1 MSFLTLLL
9 VYFFLTLSVIRQFT
23 TGLVCHSTRHY
34 FFIMKEEKRV
44 AIIGSVGIPAN
55 YGGFETLAQQLA
67 LHLGSCFNVT
77 VYCSAPHYQQRP
89 TTFGK
94 ARLKYI
100 PLKANGWQ
108 GIFYDIW
115 SIFHA
120 IKKHDTLL
128 ILGVTGVIVL
138 PLIKIFRIKT
148 IVHIDGLE
156 WRRDKWRPMA
166 KRFLKFSEAIAIK
179 HADEVILDN
188 ASLLNVV
195 SQAYPERKYRL
206 ITYGSETANQG
217 YERHFSNGL
226 IPKED
231 YAMALC
237 RIVPENNVRPILEAF
252 RKTPTLKLVFIGN
265 WEVNSYSRTVYSEFA
280 GLPNIELRS
289 PIYDPVKVEA
299 LRRKC
304 KVYLHGHS
312 AGGTNPSL
320 VEAMRSGA
328 PVIAKDVSFNKT
340 TMGAEGIYF
349 SNKDDLR
356 EKLQTLDSTCLETI
370 GQKLKQIAIEKYQW
384 SLIAEQ
390 YSQVF

>member
-1 MSFLTLLL
+1 
-9 VYFFLTLSVIRQFT
+9 
-23 TGLVCHSTRHY
+23 
-34 FFIMKEEKRV
+34 MKEEKRV

-67 LHLGSCFNVT
+67 LHLGSGFDLT
-77 VYCSAPHYQQRP
+77 VYCSGPQYQHKP
-89 TTFGK
+89 TNFGK
-94 ARLKYI
+94 AHLKYI

-108 GIFYDIW
+108 GVLYDIW

-120 IKKHDTLL
+120 IRKNDTLL
-128 ILGVTGVIVL
+128 ILGVTGAIVL
-138 PLIKIFRIKT
+138 PVIKMFRVKT

-156 WRRDKWRPMA
+156 WRRDKWRPLA

-179 HADEVILDN
+179 YADEIILDN
-188 ASLLNVV
+188 ASLLENV
-195 SQAYPERKYRL
+195 SQTYPERNYQL
-206 ITYGSETANQG
+206 ITYGSETENQG
-217 YERHFSNGL
+217 YERYFGNGL

-237 RIVPENNVRPILEAF
+237 RIVPENSVKPILEAF
-252 RKTPTLKLVFIGN
+252 RTTPELKLVFIGN
-265 WEVNSYSRTVYSEFA
+265 WQVNSYSRAIYSEFA

-289 PIYDPVKVEA
+289 PIYDPLKVEA

-320 VEAMRSGA
+320 VEAMRSGV

-340 TMGAEGIYF
+340 TMDSEGIYF

-356 EKLQTLDSTCLETI
+356 EKLQTLDATCLNAM
-370 GQKLKQIAIEKYQW
+370 GQKLKQIAKEKYQW
-384 SLIAEQ
+384 SLVAKQ